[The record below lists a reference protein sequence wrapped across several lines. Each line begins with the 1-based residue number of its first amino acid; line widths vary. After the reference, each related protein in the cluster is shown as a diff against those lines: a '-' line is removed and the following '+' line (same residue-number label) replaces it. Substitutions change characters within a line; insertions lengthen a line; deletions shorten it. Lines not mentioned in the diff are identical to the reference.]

1 MLTNLLLL
9 LLILV
14 ILGVEAVSWRKHKT
28 KSLDPGWR
36 FAMLCAWATLFSCK
50 T

>member
-14 ILGVEAVSWRKHKT
+14 ILGVEAVLWRKRKT
-28 KSLDPGWR
+28 KSLDLGR
-36 FAMLCAWATLFSCK
+36 
-50 T
+50 